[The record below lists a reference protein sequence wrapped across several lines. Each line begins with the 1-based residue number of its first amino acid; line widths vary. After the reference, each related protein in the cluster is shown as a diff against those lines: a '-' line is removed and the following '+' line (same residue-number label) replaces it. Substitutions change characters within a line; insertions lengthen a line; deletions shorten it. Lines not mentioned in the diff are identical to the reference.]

1 MRARVNSRPQK
12 KRGMSQTQRLWCTK
26 NKVWRLWVPFFSF
39 SVSYSIFESLN
50 SCILIFFLFVS
61 SPQKHFSFRERQPLF
76 ARDSNLLL
84 LLLLFLRVLPKTT
97 PDEKDENAALP
108 FFLRRRRRRREE
120 QQPSSCRRG
129 RTNAEENRRKSSSTR
144 MNSRLEWNASS
155 SEIISR
161 TFRE

>member
-26 NKVWRLWVPFFSF
+26 NTFVAAGVPFFSF
-39 SVSYSIFESLN
+39 SVSCSRFESLN
-50 SCILIFFLFVS
+50 SCIFLIFFLFVS
-61 SPQKHFSFRERQPLF
+61 SPKKHFSFRERQPLFF

-108 FFLRRRRRRREE
+108 FFLRRRRREE

-155 SEIISR
+155 REIISR

>member
-97 PDEKDENAALP
+97 PDEKDENAALL
-108 FFLRRRRRRREE
+108 FFYDDDDDDAKNNSHRHVDGDAQTRKK
-120 QQPSSCRRG
+120 
-129 RTNAEENRRKSSSTR
+129 TEENRPRR
-144 MNSRLEWNASS
+144 G
-155 SEIISR
+155 
-161 TFRE
+161 

>member
-26 NKVWRLWVPFFSF
+26 NTFVAAGVPFFSF
-39 SVSYSIFESLN
+39 SVSCSRFESLN
-50 SCILIFFLFVS
+50 SCIFLIFFLFVS
-61 SPQKHFSFRERQPLF
+61 SPKKHFSFRERQPLF
-76 ARDSNLLL
+76 FARDSSLL

-108 FFLRRRRRRREE
+108 FFLRRRRREE

-144 MNSRLEWNASS
+144 MNSRLGWNASS